1 METASI
7 TTLSLDYNTDR
18 PQMAL
23 GEYGRLVQT
32 MVEFCLTIEDK
43 AKRTEAAAHI
53 VETVGRLNPSLRG

>member
-18 PQMAL
+18 PEMTL

-32 MVEFCLTIEDK
+32 MLEFCLTLDD
-43 AKRTEAAAHI
+43 
-53 VETVGRLNPSLRG
+53 

>member
-18 PQMAL
+18 PEMTL

-32 MVEFCLTIEDK
+32 MLEFCLTLDDK
-43 AKRTEAAAHI
+43 AKRTESAAHI
-53 VETVGRLNPSLRG
+53 VDTVGR